1 MRRDVEYL
9 RDILAAAE
17 TVRECLHG
25 VDRTTFLREE
35 SLRDIVARRLTI
47 VGEAVARL
55 THETRRRAPDVGWAE
70 VVAFRNVV
78 VHDYFA
84 IDWRL
89 VWRVARRD
97 LPVLRAQIEVLLEE
111 LEGEGPR

>member
-17 TVRECLHG
+17 AVRARLHG
-25 VDRTTFLREE
+25 VTRAVFLRDE
-35 SLRDIVARRLTI
+35 SHRDIVARRLTI
-47 VGEAVARL
+47 VGEAASRL
-55 THETRRRAPDVGWAE
+55 TNETRQRAPEVDWGEIVG
-70 VVAFRNVV
+70 FRNVV

-84 IDWRL
+84 IDWKI

-97 LPVLRAQIEVLLEE
+97 LPALRARIEILLRE
-111 LEGEGPR
+111 LETGPR

>member
-17 TVRECLHG
+17 AVRERLHG
-25 VDRTTFLREE
+25 VSRAAFLRDG
-35 SLRDIVARRLTI
+35 SLHDIVARRLTI

-55 THETRRRAPDVGWAE
+55 THETRRRAPDVDWAG

-78 VHDYFA
+78 VHGYFA
-84 IDWRL
+84 IDWKI

-97 LPVLRAQIEVLLEE
+97 LPTLRARIEVLLRE
-111 LEGEGPR
+111 LETGPK